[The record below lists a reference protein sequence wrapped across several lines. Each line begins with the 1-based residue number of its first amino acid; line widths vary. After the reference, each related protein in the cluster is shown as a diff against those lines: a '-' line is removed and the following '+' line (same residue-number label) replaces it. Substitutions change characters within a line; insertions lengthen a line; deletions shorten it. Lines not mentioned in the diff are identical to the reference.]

1 MRFNFNKFSNRE
13 QILAISFIILTFIL
27 VLISVISWLN
37 NKNQSL
43 EKENQNII
51 SRLNYIESIPSSI
64 SSNRNLFSDSISI
77 LVNSTSKE
85 KNIQI
90 DRTQPLNDNSIMV
103 WVNEVNFIDL
113 YDWMILM
120 GEQGGE
126 IEKMNIRKSK
136 QNKVNAQ
143 ISALNAVSVVSDAV
157 SNSENIVLVSI
168 SYERTRFI
176 IEVQTNSYDQL
187 QEYVDLVNSM
197 GLSVNLGASR
207 RVNNFIQGEISINA
221 F

>member
-43 EKENQNII
+43 EKENQNIV
-51 SRLNYIESIPSSI
+51 SRLNYIESIPSSV
-64 SSNRNLFSDSISI
+64 SSNRNLYSDNISI

-90 DRTQPLNDNSIMV
+90 DRTQPLNDNSMMV

-113 YDWMILM
+113 YNWMILM

-126 IEKMNIRKSK
+126 IEKMNVRKSK
-136 QNKVNAQ
+136 KDKVNAQ
-143 ISALNAVSVVSDAV
+143 IS
-157 SNSENIVLVSI
+157 VLLK
-168 SYERTRFI
+168 
-176 IEVQTNSYDQL
+176 TN
-187 QEYVDLVNSM
+187 
-197 GLSVNLGASR
+197 
-207 RVNNFIQGEISINA
+207 
-221 F
+221 

>member
-27 VLISVISWLN
+27 VLISIISWLN

-120 GEQGGE
+120 CEQGGE

-143 ISALNAVSVVSDAV
+143 ISIL
-157 SNSENIVLVSI
+157 LK
-168 SYERTRFI
+168 
-176 IEVQTNSYDQL
+176 TNWKNFFWQL
-187 QEYVDLVNSM
+187 LFLFFLFLQ
-197 GLSVNLGASR
+197 
-207 RVNNFIQGEISINA
+207 
-221 F
+221 